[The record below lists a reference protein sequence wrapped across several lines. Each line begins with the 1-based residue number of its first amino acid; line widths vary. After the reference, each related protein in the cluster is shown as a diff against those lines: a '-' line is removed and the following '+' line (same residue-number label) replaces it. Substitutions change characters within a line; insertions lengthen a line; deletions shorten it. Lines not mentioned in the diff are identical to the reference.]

1 MGNTKTKEM
10 FESISSDIDNQ
21 TNLLSNKDMGSLYY
35 KLDEKLVDEGLHYDN
50 DGVYI
55 PLNDEDYKLRI
66 SRNTKISKIEIE
78 YNLLNKKGKIIKAF
92 TRKVLPIM
100 EDISSEGK
108 NTIIGEFKRIMKE
121 IGSDDN
127 AEMFIQGFKQVL
139 NQGLKIFTES
149 DFDDGI
155 ILEDN
160 NFDIDAEIYDR
171 VKPYLTP
178 EEIEIA
184 KETASKIKEQGLFHY
199 LNNIIKKFY
208 KGETTNIIKKFLGGF
223 SIMLGKESFFFITT
237 AHSEEGKSLE
247 DDIVFNKLIPERYI
261 FHKNSMTEA
270 SFLRYSEKSQNY
282 FDRQIVLFGD
292 LGAKNSFEKLE
303 NVFDI
308 IKILITENKHS
319 KDLTEGGKNNK
330 YDIATLNLE
339 VDSIGAVF
347 QTTENDFWEDDDGQ
361 YGSRALEFTPNHS
374 DKEEVLKFRNAMI
387 NNPFSKVNIE
397 QQQIIEEIEHFH
409 LYLLYLV
416 DYEINL
422 INPYGEIFVDFA
434 LKQDDGI
441 VREFDQLSYL
451 FQVYCILT
459 YYDCEIRQKD
469 GEDIFIS
476 SEKQAKDFISNI
488 KLKNTLIPYEYDFI
502 VMLKNKLPIIKEEKN
517 GEVILDG
524 LNIYFNTVVEND
536 FMDNEDILSFDEIP
550 YGMNH
555 IDRLMA
561 YYKLGGRSDQHKED
575 VFFTVSDLKSTFS
588 RNRAY
593 KNIKDVGKFL
603 NNLYEKDY
611 LGKLEGKYNGK
622 NIYYLTSKCEEID
635 YVLEVTD
642 EHREKRDKII
652 DETFSV

>member
-178 EEIEIA
+178 EEIEIV

-208 KGETTNIIKKFLGGF
+208 KGETTNIIKKILGW
-223 SIMLGKESFFFITT
+223 
-237 AHSEEGKSLE
+237 
-247 DDIVFNKLIPERYI
+247 I
-261 FHKNSMTEA
+261 F
-270 SFLRYSEKSQNY
+270 Y
-282 FDRQIVLFGD
+282 
-292 LGAKNSFEKLE
+292 
-303 NVFDI
+303 NV
-308 IKILITENKHS
+308 
-319 KDLTEGGKNNK
+319 
-330 YDIATLNLE
+330 
-339 VDSIGAVF
+339 
-347 QTTENDFWEDDDGQ
+347 
-361 YGSRALEFTPNHS
+361 R
-374 DKEEVLKFRNAMI
+374 
-387 NNPFSKVNIE
+387 
-397 QQQIIEEIEHFH
+397 
-409 LYLLYLV
+409 
-416 DYEINL
+416 
-422 INPYGEIFVDFA
+422 
-434 LKQDDGI
+434 
-441 VREFDQLSYL
+441 
-451 FQVYCILT
+451 
-459 YYDCEIRQKD
+459 
-469 GEDIFIS
+469 
-476 SEKQAKDFISNI
+476 
-488 KLKNTLIPYEYDFI
+488 
-502 VMLKNKLPIIKEEKN
+502 
-517 GEVILDG
+517 
-524 LNIYFNTVVEND
+524 
-536 FMDNEDILSFDEIP
+536 
-550 YGMNH
+550 
-555 IDRLMA
+555 
-561 YYKLGGRSDQHKED
+561 
-575 VFFTVSDLKSTFS
+575 
-588 RNRAY
+588 
-593 KNIKDVGKFL
+593 
-603 NNLYEKDY
+603 
-611 LGKLEGKYNGK
+611 
-622 NIYYLTSKCEEID
+622 
-635 YVLEVTD
+635 
-642 EHREKRDKII
+642 
-652 DETFSV
+652 

>member
-1 MGNTKTKEM
+1 M

-92 TRKVLPIM
+92 TRNVLPIM

-178 EEIEIA
+178 EEIEIV

-223 SIMLGKESFFFITT
+223 YIMLGKESFFFITT

-261 FHKNSMTEA
+261 FHNNSMTES

-339 VDSIGAVF
+339 VDSIGAIF

-550 YGMNH
+550 YG
-555 IDRLMA
+555 R
-561 YYKLGGRSDQHKED
+561 
-575 VFFTVSDLKSTFS
+575 
-588 RNRAY
+588 
-593 KNIKDVGKFL
+593 
-603 NNLYEKDY
+603 
-611 LGKLEGKYNGK
+611 
-622 NIYYLTSKCEEID
+622 
-635 YVLEVTD
+635 
-642 EHREKRDKII
+642 
-652 DETFSV
+652 

>member
-92 TRKVLPIM
+92 TRNVLPIM

-208 KGETTNIIKKFLGGF
+208 KGETTNIIKKILGW
-223 SIMLGKESFFFITT
+223 
-237 AHSEEGKSLE
+237 
-247 DDIVFNKLIPERYI
+247 I
-261 FHKNSMTEA
+261 F
-270 SFLRYSEKSQNY
+270 Y
-282 FDRQIVLFGD
+282 
-292 LGAKNSFEKLE
+292 
-303 NVFDI
+303 NV
-308 IKILITENKHS
+308 
-319 KDLTEGGKNNK
+319 
-330 YDIATLNLE
+330 
-339 VDSIGAVF
+339 
-347 QTTENDFWEDDDGQ
+347 
-361 YGSRALEFTPNHS
+361 R
-374 DKEEVLKFRNAMI
+374 
-387 NNPFSKVNIE
+387 
-397 QQQIIEEIEHFH
+397 
-409 LYLLYLV
+409 
-416 DYEINL
+416 
-422 INPYGEIFVDFA
+422 
-434 LKQDDGI
+434 
-441 VREFDQLSYL
+441 
-451 FQVYCILT
+451 
-459 YYDCEIRQKD
+459 
-469 GEDIFIS
+469 
-476 SEKQAKDFISNI
+476 
-488 KLKNTLIPYEYDFI
+488 
-502 VMLKNKLPIIKEEKN
+502 
-517 GEVILDG
+517 
-524 LNIYFNTVVEND
+524 
-536 FMDNEDILSFDEIP
+536 
-550 YGMNH
+550 
-555 IDRLMA
+555 
-561 YYKLGGRSDQHKED
+561 
-575 VFFTVSDLKSTFS
+575 
-588 RNRAY
+588 
-593 KNIKDVGKFL
+593 
-603 NNLYEKDY
+603 
-611 LGKLEGKYNGK
+611 
-622 NIYYLTSKCEEID
+622 
-635 YVLEVTD
+635 
-642 EHREKRDKII
+642 
-652 DETFSV
+652 

>member
-387 NNPFSKVNIE
+387 NNLFSKVNIE
-397 QQQIIEEIEHFH
+397 QQQIIEEIEHF
-409 LYLLYLV
+409 
-416 DYEINL
+416 
-422 INPYGEIFVDFA
+422 
-434 LKQDDGI
+434 
-441 VREFDQLSYL
+441 
-451 FQVYCILT
+451 
-459 YYDCEIRQKD
+459 
-469 GEDIFIS
+469 
-476 SEKQAKDFISNI
+476 
-488 KLKNTLIPYEYDFI
+488 
-502 VMLKNKLPIIKEEKN
+502 
-517 GEVILDG
+517 
-524 LNIYFNTVVEND
+524 IY
-536 FMDNEDILSFDEIP
+536 
-550 YGMNH
+550 
-555 IDRLMA
+555 
-561 YYKLGGRSDQHKED
+561 
-575 VFFTVSDLKSTFS
+575 
-588 RNRAY
+588 
-593 KNIKDVGKFL
+593 
-603 NNLYEKDY
+603 
-611 LGKLEGKYNGK
+611 
-622 NIYYLTSKCEEID
+622 IYYTLWIMR
-635 YVLEVTD
+635 L
-642 EHREKRDKII
+642 I
-652 DETFSV
+652 